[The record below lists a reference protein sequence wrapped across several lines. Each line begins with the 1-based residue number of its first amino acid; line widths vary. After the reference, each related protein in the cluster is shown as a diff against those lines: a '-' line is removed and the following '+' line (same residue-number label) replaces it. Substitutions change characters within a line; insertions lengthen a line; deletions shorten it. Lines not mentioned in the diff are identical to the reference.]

1 MTDDSALTKAELDR
15 IFAQQI
21 TRRLS
26 AAGPGRTARPEA
38 VMFAAQPGAGKS
50 VTIARYAPA
59 GTHVRVI
66 GDDLRKFHPDYDRLM
81 DTDPAAMPAATSQA
95 SGQWVQR
102 GLAWA
107 REESRSV
114 AWEATLRAP
123 EVLDD
128 LRRFVERGCQVRV
141 VALAV
146 PREVSL
152 AGTVR
157 RYLDEL
163 REHGAGRASP
173 MDIHDQ
179 AYVKGPHALTLIR
192 QQLPDVQL
200 VAVDR
205 AGEVLA
211 EGDAVPDAIAEA
223 HARPL
228 TDQERAYV
236 ASELAAADAQVA
248 AMRGRGVEL
257 DPVMLANLA
266 EARRGLEGGPDAR
279 QYAAEVG
286 WWRPTTASP
295 SSSFPS
301 HPSAAT
307 LPRSQP
313 PPRRGPSGRPPAPGL
328 DLDR

>member
-1 MTDDSALTKAELDR
+1 MTDESALTRAELDD
-15 IFAQQI
+15 IFASRI
-21 TRRLS
+21 TLRLS
-26 AAGPGRTARPEA
+26 AAGAGPTSRPEA

-50 VTIARYAPA
+50 VALGLHAPE
-59 GTHVRVI
+59 TDYVYVI
-66 GDDLRKFHPDYDRLM
+66 GDDLRRFHPDYRRLM
-81 DTDPAAMPAATSQA
+81 RTDPAAMPAATSQA

-107 REESRSV
+107 REQSRSV
-114 AWEATLRAP
+114 AWETTLRAP

-128 LRRFVERGCQVRV
+128 LRRFAERGWKVRV

-173 MDIHDQ
+173 LDIHDQ

-200 VAVDR
+200 TAVDR
-205 AGEVLA
+205 AGEVLV
-211 EGDAVPDAIAEA
+211 EGDAVPDVIAEA
-223 HARPL
+223 HSRPL

-248 AMRGRGVEL
+248 ALRGRGVEL

-279 QYAAEVG
+279 QYAAEEG
-286 WWRPTTASP
+286 WWRPTPAASP
-295 SSSFPS
+295 SFPS
-301 HPSAAT
+301 HPVAAT
-307 LPRSQP
+307 QPRSQQP
-313 PPRRGPSGRPPAPGL
+313 SRRGPVGLPPTPGRGL
-328 DLDR
+328 DR